1 MDDLQRRL
9 TLAHQLADV
18 AGTAIRAQFRR
29 SHLFAE
35 TKKDLISALVTAADL
50 EAEEAMIQVLAQ
62 TLPADGVIREE
73 GENRPSQS
81 GYTWVIDPLD
91 GTSSFARGFSLF
103 GVLIGLTNA
112 DNQPLL
118 GVADQPITGER
129 WQGVRGEVSRL
140 QGEPIVN
147 PYVGETQGRL
157 EDVCLCSSTPLMFT
171 TPQQRHVAETF
182 QRRCRRS
189 AFGGDCFNY
198 LALAS
203 GWSALP
209 LVILEA
215 DLQFYDFCALIPIIE
230 GAGAVITDWSGEP
243 LTSASKEVLAASNL
257 ALHQEA
263 LAVLKQSLQ
272 S

>member
-1 MDDLQRRL
+1 MDDLKRRL
-9 TLAHQLADV
+9 TLAHQLADA
-18 AGTAIRAQFRR
+18 AGAVIRAQFRR

-50 EAEEAMIQVLAQ
+50 EAEEAMVRLLAQ
-62 TLPADGVIREE
+62 TLPEDGVIREE

-91 GTSSFARGFSLF
+91 GTSSFARGFPLF
-103 GVLIGLTNA
+103 GVLIGLTDA

-129 WQGVRGEVSRL
+129 WQGVRGEVSRW

-147 PYVGETQGRL
+147 AYVGETQESL
-157 EDVCLCSSTPLMFT
+157 EDACLCSTTPLMFT
-171 TPQQRHVAETF
+171 TPKQKQIAETF

-215 DLQFYDFCALIPIIE
+215 DLQFYDFCALIPIVE

-243 LTSASKEVLAASNL
+243 LTSASTEILAASNGTL
-257 ALHQEA
+257 HRQALQLLNGA
-263 LAVLKQSLQ
+263 G
-272 S
+272 